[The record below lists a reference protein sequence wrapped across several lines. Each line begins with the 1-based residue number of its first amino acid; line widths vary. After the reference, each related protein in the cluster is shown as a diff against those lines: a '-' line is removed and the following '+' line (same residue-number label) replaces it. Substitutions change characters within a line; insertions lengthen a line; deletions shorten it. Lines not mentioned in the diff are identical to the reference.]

1 VICLIPPSTK
11 DLINIGQ
18 SKYAVVV
25 AAAQRARLLSE
36 KKKNDENYRLSSMV
50 TEALDDIISSK
61 VIICSKKGSLP
72 RKED

>member
-1 VICLIPPSTK
+1 MIPPSTR

-50 TEALDDIISSK
+50 TEALDDIINSK
-61 VIICSKKGSLP
+61 VIICSKTGSLP

>member
-1 VICLIPPSTK
+1 VIYLIPPSTK

-36 KKKNDENYRLSSMV
+36 KKRNDENYRLSGMV
-50 TEALDDIISSK
+50 TEALEDIIHSR
-61 VIICSKKGSLP
+61 VIIINNAESLP
-72 RKED
+72 TKEV